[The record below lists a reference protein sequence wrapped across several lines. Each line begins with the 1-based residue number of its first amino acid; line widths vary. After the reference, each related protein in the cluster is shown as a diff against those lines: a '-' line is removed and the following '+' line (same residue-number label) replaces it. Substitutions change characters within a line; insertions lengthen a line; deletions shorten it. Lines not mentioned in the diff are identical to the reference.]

1 MKFLESVAGW
11 SPWLCLARPQELINL
26 YVFCNW
32 SLLTQKRDEFAF
44 PKTVSSF
51 PDASRLL
58 LIGNSALVHTVTFA
72 FPIGLWMLAGYINA
86 GAKSSGLLKQ
96 GHISME
102 ISVVCYDVQN
112 STGGSEWPSRV
123 SFLFGWPGRVSFL
136 FRVCSFVTAVAC
148 LTHEDGYLFQFL
160 LSQSG
165 PLWQST
171 TSRCQHVQKELQ
183 LQSHQLCIQIW
194 FLFSFDNVLFSQM

>member
-72 FPIGLWMLAGYINA
+72 FPIGLWMLAGHINA

-102 ISVVCYDVQN
+102 ISVVCCDVQN

-123 SFLFGWPGRVSFL
+123 SFLF
-136 FRVCSFVTAVAC
+136 RVCNFVTAVAC
-148 LTHEDGYLFQFL
+148 LTHEDTSSNFCCHSLVHFGKARLPGASMCRRNSNSKAISYVFKFGFFSL
-160 LSQSG
+160 LIWIKNVFRQC
-165 PLWQST
+165 PL
-171 TSRCQHVQKELQ
+171 LP
-183 LQSHQLCIQIW
+183 
-194 FLFSFDNVLFSQM
+194 NVD